1 MDLANDSGGGPENE
15 IQQQVGD
22 YDCCF
27 VDFVDFVDSVS
38 TIVLSKTLTIMNMVC
53 MVRMQGTAPV
63 QVY

>member
-1 MDLANDSGGGPENE
+1 MIVD
-15 IQQQVGD
+15 
-22 YDCCF
+22 F
-27 VDFVDFVDSVS
+27 VVFVDFVDSVS